1 MHNGCEKLRNCIIMA
16 PSTVL
21 FTVSLVLVTIVGTPQ
36 RLFVESATVIS
47 SEDHRSR
54 VGSSQLNEEPIIGV
68 LAQEMSYSLAE
79 KYEEN
84 YESYIAAS
92 YVKFVEGAGAR
103 VVPIW

>member
-1 MHNGCEKLRNCIIMA
+1 MA

-21 FTVSLVLVTIVGTPQ
+21 FTVSLVLVTIVGTPE

-54 VGSSQLNEEPIIGV
+54 VGSSSSSQLNEEPIIGV

-79 KYEEN
+79 KYEET